1 MTDRG
6 WLRRFVPR
14 PDAELRLVCLPH
26 AGGAAVF
33 YRDWAR
39 LLPPHLEVVA
49 VQYPGRADRLA
60 EPAVADIAGLCVG
73 LAGEIAGLSDRR
85 LALFGHSMGAVVAFE
100 VARALAREDGKEP
113 VRLFVSGHQ
122 APHIEHFDTVHL
134 AGDAGLRAE
143 LRRLGWTPE
152 EVLADDDLMALVLP
166 AVLAD
171 YTAIENYRYRP
182 GPPLACPITALVADA
197 DPDVT
202 QAEAGAWREHTTGE
216 FDLAMLPGDHFY
228 LVPEREQ
235 VLGLVAEAL
244 SAS

>member
-1 MTDRG
+1 MTGPR

-26 AGGAAVF
+26 AGGSAVF

-39 LLPPHLEVVA
+39 LLPPDLEVVA
-49 VQYPGRADRLA
+49 VQYPGRAERLA
-60 EPAVADIAGLCVG
+60 EPAVADIAGLCAGVV
-73 LAGEIAGLSDRR
+73 GEIAELGDRR

-100 VARALAREDGKEP
+100 VARALAREGGKEP
-113 VRLFVSGHQ
+113 VRLFVSGQH
-122 APHIEHFDTVHL
+122 APHIEHSDTVHL

-152 EVLADDDLMALVLP
+152 EVLANDGVMALVLP
-166 AVLAD
+166 SVLAD
-171 YTAIENYRYRP
+171 YTAIETYRYQP
-182 GPPLACPITALVADA
+182 GPPLACPITSLVADA

-216 FDLAMLPGDHFY
+216 FDLVTLPGDHFY
-228 LVPEREQ
+228 LVPERER
-235 VLGLVAEAL
+235 VLSLIAEAL